1 MRRSVLPLLLS
12 AKSTRWTLW
21 PSSRKHGLCSI
32 GGAPTHA
39 GELCTSSA
47 SAQPNGG
54 KFPGNRSGHRLVCLL
69 LRRGCFVQSLLAVR
83 TESRGAPIP
92 GRQFSRAEL
101 HDQFRYFSRF
111 TRTCAEC
118 VDRRD
123 DPRARSS
130 TAAEGIS
137 SRGESELGARRRRS
151 DCDARLR
158 VGAGLLGRRWP
169 PYTLQHPQLF
179 SQRSLATLLQAS
191 GFEVI
196 ETIKT
201 TNYFP
206 LPFLM
211 GAALTVFGLPE
222 RFVPAGDAPLVGLKL
237 GNIGTVAR
245 NPRSEEHT
253 SELQS

>member
-1 MRRSVLPLLLS
+1 VKASLEPGGVVLIVTHDCASVL
-12 AKSTRWTLW
+12 
-21 PSSRKHGLCSI
+21 
-32 GGAPTHA
+32 
-39 GELCTSSA
+39 
-47 SAQPNGG
+47 
-54 KFPGNRSGHRLVCLL
+54 
-69 LRRGCFVQSLLAVR
+69 
-83 TESRGAPIP
+83 
-92 GRQFSRAEL
+92 
-101 HDQFRYFSRF
+101 
-111 TRTCAEC
+111 
-118 VDRRD
+118 
-123 DPRARSS
+123 AR
-130 TAAEGIS
+130 
-137 SRGESELGARRRRS
+137 
-151 DCDARLR
+151 
-158 VGAGLLGRRWP
+158 VLGRRWP

-245 NPRSEEHT
+245 NPG
-253 SELQS
+253 